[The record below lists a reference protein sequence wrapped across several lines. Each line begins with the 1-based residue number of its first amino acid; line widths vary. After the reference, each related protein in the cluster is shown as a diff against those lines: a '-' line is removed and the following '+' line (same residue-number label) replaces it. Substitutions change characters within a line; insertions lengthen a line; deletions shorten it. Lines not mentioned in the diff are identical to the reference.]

1 MYGQCEVRMSRSQR
15 TRPPARGGDN
25 ATSFIVC
32 ASLALAVA
40 MAFAAMSFAP
50 EQPMREPSMK
60 VSQPIDFDV
69 LEQGASIADLERGRS
84 YYVQLCLPCHGTSGR
99 GDGEWAY
106 RMTPRPADLT
116 GRRTSGRSEEALR
129 AAISDGIPG
138 TAMRGW
144 EDRLSETQIRQVLGY
159 VQHLGR
165 IESCAGLVPV
175 SAVADIGTRVVEP
188 AASVRARDGTRSR
201 GLVVLRFLVLSV
213 IHLFI
218 GTVQG
223 VLQTFPGIAQW
234 DSGSRPAGHLI
245 DPLAHAHINLV
256 GGVTMGMMGLIYYV
270 LPKVLGRDVY
280 SPALAGASF
289 WLSTVGVLGFFFSLV
304 ALGIVEG
311 NMIHGGM
318 TYSEALAVVG
328 GHSPHP
334 DHHHCLPDGVRLLG
348 VHHQRPDDRDAETRR
363 LTCTV

>member
-1 MYGQCEVRMSRSQR
+1 M
-15 TRPPARGGDN
+15 
-25 ATSFIVC
+25 
-32 ASLALAVA
+32 
-40 MAFAAMSFAP
+40 
-50 EQPMREPSMK
+50 
-60 VSQPIDFDV
+60 
-69 LEQGASIADLERGRS
+69 
-84 YYVQLCLPCHGTSGR
+84 
-99 GDGEWAY
+99 
-106 RMTPRPADLT
+106 
-116 GRRTSGRSEEALR
+116 
-129 AAISDGIPG
+129 
-138 TAMRGW
+138 
-144 EDRLSETQIRQVLGY
+144 
-159 VQHLGR
+159 
-165 IESCAGLVPV
+165 
-175 SAVADIGTRVVEP
+175 SAVADIGTVAEP
-188 AASVRARDGTRSR
+188 ATSARVRGDARSQ

-223 VLQTFPGIAQW
+223 VMQTFPGIAQW
-234 DSGSRPAGHLI
+234 IREAGPAGHLI

-328 GHSPHP
+328 PI
-334 DHHHCLPDGVRLLG
+334 HHILIITTAFLMGFGYWAFIINVLM
-348 VHHQRPDDRDAETRR
+348 
-363 LTCTV
+363 TVVQKRGD